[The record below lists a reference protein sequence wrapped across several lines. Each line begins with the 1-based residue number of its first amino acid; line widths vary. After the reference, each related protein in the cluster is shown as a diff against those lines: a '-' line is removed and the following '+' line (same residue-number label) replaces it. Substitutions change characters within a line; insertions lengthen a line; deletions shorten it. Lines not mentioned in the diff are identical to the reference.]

1 MLVRKMRL
9 LRHKHHIYLTDLS
22 RFCGLSP
29 QRLSEIELNVEGL
42 LPATEEKVRQALYAA
57 AGQREAELSSLRSD
71 LERYGDS
78 LFETVKESDYAL

>member
-9 LRHKHHIYLTDLS
+9 LRHKHHINLTDLS

-42 LPATEEKVRQALYAA
+42 LPATEE
-57 AGQREAELSSLRSD
+57 RSD

-78 LFETVKESDYAL
+78 LFETIKESDYAL

>member
-1 MLVRKMRL
+1 MRFL
-9 LRHKHHIYLTDLS
+9 KLIHHINLTDLS

-42 LPATEEKVRQALYAA
+42 LPATEEKVRQAFYAA
-57 AGQREAELSSLRSD
+57 ADQREAELSSLRSD

-78 LFETVKESDYAL
+78 LFETIKESDYAL